1 MEREAFMLAAMSSAS
16 VAGQVNVALPS
27 WLLRFRNQEKD
38 HDNIQATTVVLD
50 ENVAKQISGSYF
62 DFQPYDYGPYDKD
75 VYIELNQLEKERLVE
90 IITPTVQGVRSFRL
104 TNEGQQAGNE
114 VLGEFPEPIQQYI
127 RDVVN
132 FVRSLS
138 FAELVSGREGK
149 TWATGRQ

>member
-1 MEREAFMLAAMSSAS
+1 M
-16 VAGQVNVALPS
+16 
-27 WLLRFRNQEKD
+27 
-38 HDNIQATTVVLD
+38 
-50 ENVAKQISGSYF
+50 
-62 DFQPYDYGPYDKD
+62 
-75 VYIELNQLEKERLVE
+75 LNQLEKEGLVE

-138 FAELVSGREGK
+138 FAELVSAIYQAYPEMK
-149 TWATGRQ
+149 VNSVFAEAK

>member
-1 MEREAFMLAAMSSAS
+1 MEREAFMLAAMSP
-16 VAGQVNVALPS
+16 AGSNSFSPVQVQKLFF
-27 WLLRFRNQEKD
+27 L
-38 HDNIQATTVVLD
+38 LD
-50 ENVAKQISGSYF
+50 ENVAKQVSGSYF

-75 VYIELNQLEKERLVE
+75 VYIELNQLEKEGLVE

-138 FAELVSGREGK
+138 FAELVSAIYQAYPEMK
-149 TWATGRQ
+149 VNSVFAEAK